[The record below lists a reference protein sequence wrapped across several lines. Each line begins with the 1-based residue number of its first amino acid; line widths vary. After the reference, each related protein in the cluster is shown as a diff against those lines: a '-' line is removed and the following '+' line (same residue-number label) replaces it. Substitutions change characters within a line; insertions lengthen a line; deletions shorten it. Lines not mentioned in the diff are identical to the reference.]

1 MKINESVLDTMR
13 AELAKHIS
21 GHRLEHS
28 LAVEAEATAL
38 GILFEMSENEIFKLR
53 AAAILHDITKALDTV
68 TQIDL
73 CQKRGIELSLDDLKS
88 PKVLHSISGATIA
101 KELFSEY
108 VDDDIYRAILNHT
121 TGAEKM
127 SLYEKLIYLADYI
140 EPTRTFADC
149 VHLRGYFYESDALP
163 TEKHLNKTLLLSFD
177 KTLRVLLEEKQF
189 IHPRT
194 IQARNGILNELSRLD
209 KSYN

>member
-1 MKINESVLDTMR
+1 MKINEAVLDAMR
-13 AELAKHIS
+13 TELAKHIN

-28 LAVEAEATAL
+28 LAVEAEAAAL
-38 GILFEMSENEIFKLR
+38 GMLFKMSEDEIFKLR

-68 TQIDL
+68 NQIDL
-73 CQKRGIELSLDDLKS
+73 CQKHGIELSMDDLKS
-88 PKVLHSISGATIA
+88 PKVLHSISGAAIA
-101 KELFSEY
+101 REMFSEY
-108 VDDDIYRAILNHT
+108 VDDDIYNAILNHT
-121 TGAEKM
+121 TGAERM
-127 SLYEKLIYLADYI
+127 SLYDKLIYLADYI
-140 EPTRTFADC
+140 EPTRTFVDC

-194 IQARNGILNELSRLD
+194 VKARNGILNELS
-209 KSYN
+209 KYK